1 MHLFSSKKSEKRKK
15 KIEKCKKKVKKEN
28 KKSKKKTRKKSKS
41 EKREKIEKKKSSNSA
56 YYIAALFRHDSEALK
71 VRFFF
76 LIVQLMLIVGNGAKC
91 IFKIFIGPL

>member
-1 MHLFSSKKSEKRKK
+1 MQ
-15 KIEKCKKKVKKEN
+15 KKVKKEN
-28 KKSKKKTRKKSKS
+28 KKSKKKKRKKSKS
-41 EKREKIEKKKSSNSA
+41 EKKGKNRKKKKSSKSA

-76 LIVQLMLIVGNGAKC
+76 LIVQLMLIIGNGAKC